1 MEPFHT
7 ETTVRSDRSVTVV
20 DVPYA
25 AGQQVEVIV
34 LPHLAPPASGRTES
48 LRGLPV
54 TYLDP
59 TEPVSAEDWE
69 ANS

>member
-1 MEPFHT
+1 MQPFHT
-7 ETTVRSDRSVTVV
+7 ETIVRSDRSVTVV

-34 LPHLAPPASGRTES
+34 LPHPEPPASERSES

-59 TEPVSAEDWE
+59 TEPVCSEDWE